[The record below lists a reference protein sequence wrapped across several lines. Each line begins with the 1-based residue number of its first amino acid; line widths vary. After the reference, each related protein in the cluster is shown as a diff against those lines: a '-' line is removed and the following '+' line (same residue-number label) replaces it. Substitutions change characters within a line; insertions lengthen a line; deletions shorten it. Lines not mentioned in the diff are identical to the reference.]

1 MIKSMTGYGIANFE
15 NERYIISAEIKTLNS
30 KFLDLNLRSPRQFS
44 DREIELRALVG
55 DILDRGKVNLNIEF
69 TAKSSNELPVSIN
82 QELFETYF
90 TTYKGMA
97 EKVGVDSKMDL
108 FRMAAQS
115 PNVMTSLS
123 EKSEDEEEW
132 EAVKN
137 VVVKAANMCDD
148 FRKDEGGTL
157 FEKFRENLAV
167 ISEGL
172 EQIKI
177 EEPKRKERIKSRI
190 RNNFKEWMEENNFDE
205 NRFEQELIY
214 YFEKLDITEEIVRL
228 GTHLQYFDKTMSNG
242 KSQGKKL
249 GFIGQEIG
257 REINTIGSKANDATI
272 QRHVIIMKDE
282 LEKIKEQVLNI
293 I

>member
-1 MIKSMTGYGIANFE
+1 MTGYGIANFE

-44 DREIELRALVG
+44 DREIELRTLVG
-55 DILDRGKVNLNIEF
+55 EVLDRGKVNLTIEF
-69 TAKSSNELPVSIN
+69 TAKSSNDLPVSIN

-90 TTYKGMA
+90 STYQGMA
-97 EKVGVDSKMDL
+97 EKVGVENNMDI

-115 PNVMTSLS
+115 PNVVTALTD
-123 EKSEDEEEW
+123 KSDDVEEW
-132 EAVKN
+132 EAVKK
-137 VVVKAANMCDD
+137 VVIQAAKMCDE
-148 FRKDEGGTL
+148 FRIDEGETL
-157 FEKFRENLAV
+157 FGKFKENLGL
-167 ISEGL
+167 ISDGL
-172 EQIKI
+172 EQIKK

-190 RNNFKEWMEENNFDE
+190 RNNFKEWIEENNFDE